1 MPRSVHIGQC
11 QGGVGRALTGTV
23 AGSTDE
29 GERMAHT
36 AGHHDLGNGCHAWL
50 QVGGWGF
57 SNAGL
62 VVGDGESLL
71 VDTLFDL
78 AHTRLMLDGLAAVT
92 VDAPIRTVVNTHGNG
107 DHWFGN
113 GLVPD
118 AEIVAATGTI
128 GEMRVTGPAMVHA
141 LKSFPG
147 SPGEFA
153 SRVFG
158 AFTFD
163 GIDPVLPTRGY
174 DGSLDL
180 EVGGVDV
187 RLLDLGPAHT
197 AADTVVHVPAA
208 RTVFTGDLVFA
219 GGTPIVWAGPIANWI
234 GACRR
239 MLELDVHT
247 VVPGH
252 GPVSTV
258 ESLRAVTEYL
268 EALVEDAGAR
278 HAAGMPVD
286 DAVLDIARSPAWR
299 QRIAAPEAERLAA
312 NVRAVYRELDPGA
325 AVVSPPELFGCMGE
339 LADLLARREPDR

>member
-1 MPRSVHIGQC
+1 
-11 QGGVGRALTGTV
+11 
-23 AGSTDE
+23 
-29 GERMAHT
+29 MAHT

-50 QVGGWGF
+50 QLGGWGF

-128 GEMRVTGPAMVHA
+128 GEMQVTGPAMVHA

-153 SRVFG
+153 SR
-158 AFTFD
+158 AFSAFSFD

-197 AADTVVHVPAA
+197 AADTVLHVPAA

-219 GGTPIVWAGPIANWI
+219 GGTPIVWAGPVANWI
-234 GACRR
+234 RACRR
-239 MLELDVHT
+239 MLELDVDT

-258 ESLRAVTEYL
+258 ESLGAVTEYL
-268 EALVEDAGAR
+268 EALVEDAGDR

-286 DAVLDIARSPAWR
+286 DAVLDIARSPGWQR
-299 QRIAAPEAERLAA
+299 RIAAPEAERLAA
-312 NVRAVYRELDPGA
+312 NVRAVYRELDPA
-325 AVVSPPELFGCMGE
+325 ATVVSPPELFGCMGE
-339 LADLLARREPDR
+339 LADLLAHQEPGR